1 MKTRPILRCLMLSV
15 AALFGATPAS
25 ALVVPQG
32 SPFCVQEWYRLRPS
46 LQVLTQEQYDD
57 LLRRAQLNERE
68 AQYRLSKAMRIEG
81 QDKPLSQEDRNKW
94 QERAAANGSL
104 KAQMDA
110 LSAKHGG
117 WIDKHPDDGARY
129 VELWEQAAA
138 EGDAEIAYQ
147 LALIQLG
154 DRQSETLAFRQKYKL
169 ATLSVKKYKYWIEI
183 AAERGHWSAASA
195 LCAHHDR
202 GDEELGF
209 PPNPREA
216 FRWCQLA
223 AQYECS
229 ANGPGR
235 LSSVLKKG
243 DAVPSENLEMEYWE
257 QEAKNRFD
265 RALRG
270 VFRDRYDFR
279 FNKQE
284 KRK

>member
-1 MKTRPILRCLMLSV
+1 MKIKPKVRFLTLCV
-15 AALFGATPAS
+15 AALAGTMPAS

-46 LQVLTQEQYDD
+46 LQVVTQEQYDD

-68 AQYRLSKAMRIEG
+68 AQYRLAKATRIEG
-81 QDKPLSQEDRNKW
+81 QEKPLSQEDRAKW
-94 QERAAANGSL
+94 LERAAANGSL

-138 EGDAEIAYQ
+138 EGDAEIAYR
-147 LALIQLG
+147 LAMIQLG
-154 DRQSETLAFRQKYKL
+154 DTQSETIAHRQKYKL
-169 ATLSVKKYKYWIEI
+169 TTLSVKKYKYWIEI
-183 AAERGHWSAASA
+183 AAERGHWDAANW

-229 ANGPGR
+229 ANGAAR
-235 LSSVLKKG
+235 LSDVVRKG
-243 DAVPSENLEMEYWE
+243 QAVPTDESEIEYWQKE
-257 QEAKNRFD
+257 RQQR
-265 RALRG
+265 
-270 VFRDRYDFR
+270 RDRVWRSVDRDRFDFR